1 MATTTKGEITRARVI
16 TESIDLILKKGFS
29 NTSLNDITRHTGVK
43 KGNLYFHFPS
53 KEALG
58 EAILDEMTTRSAKYL
73 KDGLQ
78 GKTPME
84 KIANYLDSVFA
95 RHKKKNFV
103 GG

>member
-1 MATTTKGEITRARVI
+1 MKTRTKGEITRARVI
-16 TESIDLILKKGFS
+16 TETIDLILKKGFT

-58 EAILDEMTTRSAKYL
+58 VAILEEMTTRSATYL

-78 GKTPME
+78 GKSPME
-84 KIANYLDSVFA
+84 KIANYLDSVFS
-95 RHKKKNFV
+95 RHQKMNFV